1 MKQPNTSLG
10 SIYLAIYNGKLATH
24 MPNKVTEAVLAAGLP
39 ETSLPQMLLAV
50 ANGTTA
56 AISAVPGA
64 DSTIVAAARAGQ
76 KSAWA
81 ASFSTVYLSTI
92 AFGATAL
99 IISFF
104 ASDISEFMTS
114 FVNKTVEQKQKEAED
129 SSSTEK
135 V

>member
-1 MKQPNTSLG
+1 
-10 SIYLAIYNGKLATH
+10 

-39 ETSLPQMLLAV
+39 ESSIPQMLRAV
-50 ANGTTA
+50 TNGTTA
-56 AISAVPGA
+56 AISAVPGTDA
-64 DSTIVAAARAGQ
+64 AIVAAARAGQ

-114 FVNKTVEQKQKEAED
+114 FVNKTVEQGKRETDD
-129 SSSTEK
+129 SSSAEK